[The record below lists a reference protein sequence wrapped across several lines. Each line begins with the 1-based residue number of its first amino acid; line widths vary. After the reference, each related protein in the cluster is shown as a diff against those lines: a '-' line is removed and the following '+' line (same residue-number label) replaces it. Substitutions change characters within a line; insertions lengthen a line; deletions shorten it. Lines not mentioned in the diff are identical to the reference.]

1 MGLRFDR
8 RRQRGFTLVE
18 LLVVIA
24 IIGILV
30 ALLLPAV
37 QAAREAARR
46 TQCINNLKQIVLAM
60 HTYHDTYLAFPISL
74 GWSDAPNSGG
84 GPWENYAIRTYSDK
98 VALMPYVE
106 KSPEYNLIDH
116 GQGIYDPW
124 WGGNP
129 QSFSGRIPVFNCPSN
144 PNVLNSGRGNFTY
157 AINHGTAH
165 IPPHTGTNTRKAT
178 EGQHNGVA
186 AYRFCGG
193 NQARDWDADL
203 NWTYNPPN
211 PLSDPAVRMASITDG
226 TSNTAA
232 YSEFVIQNPIFN
244 IPVPVINGV
253 PDPTKRKIWRAQ
265 VYSWADGSTGTAH
278 ARLLCLAQPGLS
290 DPVGRSDMR
299 GRSFSWS
306 WMGVGSAYNHTMMP
320 NEKSCQSYEGDWQ
333 GSNMMTATSEHPG
346 GVIVGLADGSTRYV
360 ADTVAFDIWWALGTR
375 NGNENVRLEN

>member
-1 MGLRFDR
+1 MGVRFDR

-74 GWSDAPNSGG
+74 GWSDAPNTGG
-84 GPWENYAIRTYSDK
+84 GPWDNPYIRGYSDK

-106 KSPEYNLIDH
+106 KTPEYNLINH
-116 GQGIYDPW
+116 GEGIYDPW

-144 PNVLNSGRGNFTY
+144 PNVLSNGKGNFTY
-157 AINHGTAH
+157 AINHGTSH
-165 IPPHTGTNTRKAT
+165 VPPHTATNVRRAS
-178 EGQHNGVA
+178 EGQHNGIA
-186 AYRFCGG
+186 AYRFCGS
-193 NQARDWDADL
+193 NIPTNNWDDAA
-203 NWTYNPPN
+203 NN
-211 PLSDPAVRMASITDG
+211 DPATRMASVTDG

-232 YSEFVIQNPIFN
+232 YSEFVIQNPIYDQ
-244 IPVPVINGV
+244 PVPIINGV
-253 PDPTKRKIWRAQ
+253 PDPTKKKIWRSQ
-265 VYSWADGSTGTAH
+265 VYSWADTATGTA
-278 ARLLCLAQPGLS
+278 ATRLLCLAQPGLS
-290 DPVGRSDMR
+290 GRYDMR

-306 WMGVGSAYNHTMMP
+306 FLGNGSVYNHTMMP
-320 NEKSCQSYEGDWQ
+320 NEKSCQSYEGDWF
-333 GSNMMTATSEHPG
+333 GSNLMTATSEHPG
-346 GVIVGLADGSTRYV
+346 GVIVGLTDGSTRYV
-360 ADTVAFDIWWALGTR
+360 AETVAYDVWWALGTR
-375 NGNENVRLEN
+375 NGNENVRLE